1 MASRPPCVR
10 VRPEVAEALAWNRP
24 VVALETTLI
33 AHGLPRPDNLDLARE
48 LEAIVREEGGVPA
61 SIGVIR
67 GEAVVGLEDADL
79 EQIARDPDVPKLSLR
94 DLGPAIAGGGN
105 GATTVASTA
114 FLAGCVGVRLFATGG
129 LGGVHRDARESWDES
144 ADLLALTRA
153 QVAVVCSGVK
163 SILDVGA
170 TLERLETLSIPVI
183 GYQTNRF
190 PGFYLADSGFV
201 LDWRVESA
209 RDAARVIDAHLS
221 LGASGLVIA
230 HPIPTQEQLEPELH
244 ARVLAEGLAELQ
256 RAGIRG
262 KAITPILLERLRAG
276 TGGESLRVN
285 KALVRNNVRLA
296 AQIGREL

>member
-1 MASRPPCVR
+1 
-10 VRPEVAEALAWNRP
+10 VAEALAWNRP

-33 AHGLPRPDNLDLARE
+33 AHGLPRPDNLEVARE

-61 SIGVIR
+61 SVGVVR

-79 EQIARDPDVPKLSLR
+79 ERIAGDPSVPKLSLR
-94 DLGPAIAGGGN
+94 DLGPAIAHGGN

-153 QVAVVCSGVK
+153 QVAVVCAGVK

-170 TLERLETLSIPVI
+170 TLERLETLSIPVV
-183 GYQTNRF
+183 GYQTDRF
-190 PGFYLADSGFV
+190 PSFYLSDSGFL
-201 LDWRVESA
+201 LDWRVESPEE
-209 RDAARVIDAHLS
+209 AARVIEAHLG
-221 LGASGLVIA
+221 LGTGGLVLA
-230 HPIPTQEQLEPELH
+230 NPIPEAEQLDPEVH
-244 ARVLAEGLAELQ
+244 ARVLAEGLEALKDV
-256 RAGIRG
+256 RG
-262 KAITPILLERLRAG
+262 KAITPLLLEHLRGG
-276 TGGESLRVN
+276 TGGESLQVN

-296 AQIGREL
+296 AQIGKYL

>member
-33 AHGLPRPDNLDLARE
+33 AHGLPRPDNLEVARE

-61 SIGVIR
+61 TVGVIR

-79 EQIARDPDVPKLSLR
+79 EQIATDPNVPKLSLR
-94 DLGPAIAGGGN
+94 DLGPAIARGGN

-114 FLAGCVGVRLFATGG
+114 FLAGCVGVRLFGTGG

-144 ADLLALTRA
+144 ADLQALSRA
-153 QVAVVCSGVK
+153 QVAVVCAGVK

-183 GYQTNRF
+183 GYRTDRF
-190 PGFYLADSGFV
+190 PGFYLADSGFPV
-201 LDWRVESA
+201 DWRVESPEE
-209 RDAARVIDAHLS
+209 AARVIDAHLS
-221 LGASGLVIA
+221 LGAGGLVLA
-230 HPIPTQEQLEPELH
+230 NPISQAEQLDPEVH
-244 ARVLAEGLAELQ
+244 ARVVAEGLQAL
-256 RAGIRG
+256 RDVRG
-262 KAITPILLERLRAG
+262 KAITPALLDYFHQR
-276 TGGESLRVN
+276 TDSVRVN
-285 KALVRNNVRLA
+285 KQVVRHNVRLA
-296 AQIGREL
+296 AQIGKHL

>member
-10 VRPEVAEALAWNRP
+10 VSPEVAEALAWNRP

-33 AHGLPRPDNLDLARE
+33 AHGLPRPDNLEVARE

-61 SIGVIR
+61 SVGVVR
-67 GEAVVGLEDADL
+67 GEAVIGLEDADL
-79 EQIARDPDVPKLSLR
+79 ERIASDPSVPKLSLR
-94 DLGPAIAGGGN
+94 DLGPAIAHGGN

-153 QVAVVCSGVK
+153 QVAVVCAGVK

-170 TLERLETLSIPVI
+170 TLERLETLSIPVV
-183 GYQTNRF
+183 GYQTDRF
-190 PGFYLADSGFV
+190 PSFYLSDSGFL
-201 LDWRVESA
+201 LDWRVESPEE
-209 RDAARVIDAHLS
+209 AARVIEAHLG
-221 LGASGLVIA
+221 LGTGALVLA
-230 HPIPTQEQLEPELH
+230 NPIPEAEQLDPEVH
-244 ARVLAEGLAELQ
+244 ARVLAEGLEALKDV
-256 RAGIRG
+256 RG
-262 KAITPILLERLRAG
+262 KAITPLLLEHLRGG
-276 TGGESLRVN
+276 TGGESLQVN

-296 AQIGREL
+296 AQIGKYL

>member
-10 VRPEVAEALAWNRP
+10 VSPEVAEALAWNRP

-33 AHGLPRPDNLDLARE
+33 AHGLPRPDNLEVARE

-61 SIGVIR
+61 SVGVVR
-67 GEAVVGLEDADL
+67 GEAVIGLEDADL
-79 EQIARDPDVPKLSLR
+79 ERIASDPSVPKLSLR
-94 DLGPAIAGGGN
+94 DLGPAIAHGGN

-153 QVAVVCSGVK
+153 QVAVVCAGVK

-170 TLERLETLSIPVI
+170 TLERLETLSIPVV
-183 GYQTNRF
+183 GYQTDRF
-190 PGFYLADSGFV
+190 PSFYLSDSGFL
-201 LDWRVESA
+201 LDWRVESPEE
-209 RDAARVIDAHLS
+209 AARVIEAHLG
-221 LGASGLVIA
+221 LGTGALVLA
-230 HPIPTQEQLEPELH
+230 NPIPEAEQLDPEVH
-244 ARVLAEGLAELQ
+244 ARVLAEGLEALKDV
-256 RAGIRG
+256 RG
-262 KAITPILLERLRAG
+262 KAITPLLLEHLRGG
-276 TGGESLRVN
+276 TGGESLQVN

-296 AQIGREL
+296 AKIGKYL